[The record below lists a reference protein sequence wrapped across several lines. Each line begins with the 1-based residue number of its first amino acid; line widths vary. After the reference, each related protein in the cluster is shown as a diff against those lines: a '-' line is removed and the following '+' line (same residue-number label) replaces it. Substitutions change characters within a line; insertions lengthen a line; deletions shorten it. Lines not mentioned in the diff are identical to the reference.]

1 MTHDKGSDALDCNQP
16 RNGMPERPQSGSG
29 DGPGATL
36 PAANSIRE
44 WGKPFVKGE
53 SGNPAGRPKG
63 QGLSAAVRRKAGTD
77 GHKLVEG
84 LWFLAFGSP
93 ADRKVYFG
101 ERVHVST
108 KDRLLAINELL
119 DRGFGKPAALIGLET
134 GPSLLALL
142 EEVTAQPAVPVN
154 SEGTDDAGA

>member
-1 MTHDKGSDALDCNQP
+1 MG
-16 RNGMPERPQSGSG
+16 R
-29 DGPGATL
+29 
-36 PAANSIRE
+36 
-44 WGKPFVKGE
+44 PFVKGE
-53 SGNPAGRPKG
+53 SGNPSGRPKG

-84 LWFLAFGSP
+84 LWLLAFGTP
-93 ADRKVYFG
+93 AERKVYFG

-142 EEVTAQPAVPVN
+142 EEVTAQTAVPVI